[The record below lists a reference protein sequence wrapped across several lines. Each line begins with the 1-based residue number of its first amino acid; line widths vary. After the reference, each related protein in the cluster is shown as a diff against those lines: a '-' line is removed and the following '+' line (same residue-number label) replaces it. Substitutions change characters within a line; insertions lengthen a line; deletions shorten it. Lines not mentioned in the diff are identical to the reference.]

1 MRVLFYTFITILGIS
16 LSIIILMP
24 SLFDLNNYK
33 GKIEKIVFNKTGN
46 KLSING
52 DIKLKFRPRLSITIN
67 NVNYNIDTNNKLFSS
82 EEFVITPMLYSLLKG
97 NLVFDNIIL
106 IIKAILNFP
115 HFVLVNPIP

>member
-1 MRVLFYTFITILGIS
+1 
-16 LSIIILMP
+16 MP

-97 NLVFDNIIL
+97 NLVFDNQ
-106 IIKAILNFP
+106 
-115 HFVLVNPIP
+115 

>member
-82 EEFVITPMLYSLLKG
+82 EEFVKLE
-97 NLVFDNIIL
+97 
-106 IIKAILNFP
+106 
-115 HFVLVNPIP
+115 